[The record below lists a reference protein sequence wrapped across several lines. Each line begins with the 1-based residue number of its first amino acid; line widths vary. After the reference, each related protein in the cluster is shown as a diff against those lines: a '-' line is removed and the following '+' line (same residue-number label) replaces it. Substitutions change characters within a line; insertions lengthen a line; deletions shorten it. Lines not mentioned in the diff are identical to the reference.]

1 MHNDHMTKMMD
12 TFGKQQELMM
22 QRLTAM
28 SSTNLKQLEADK
40 ANAVK
45 MNETQGSR
53 PSPMANNK

>member
-45 MNETQGSR
+45 MNET
-53 PSPMANNK
+53 